1 MKEYPF
7 EGSCHGSSVEV
18 WLWIKEYC
26 KHCKKDLLFHVH
38 DHRLRETSRDSVL
51 CHQKSHHFM
60 NEHTHNNQLRST
72 PKDWKWVTTWTYDE
86 DAIIDLL
93 YIPKIYICLASIQS
107 IRLNVGIKFR
117 HPHIYEPGGHFTYYL
132 STRTSLN
139 TEIQYRP
146 MQALAIKR
154 HHHQSPCIQCIEKSD
169 PPERICVV
177 RRLLQFST
185 TQVLSLITSESPPS
199 P

>member
-26 KHCKKDLLFHVH
+26 KHYKKDLLFHVH

-117 HPHIYEPGGHFTYYL
+117 HPHIYEPGGHFTYCL
-132 STRTSLN
+132 STRPSLN
-139 TEIQYRP
+139 AILYKISEKIFSIIPCEPLWYEDSYNSQLHKYYRW
-146 MQALAIKR
+146 
-154 HHHQSPCIQCIEKSD
+154 
-169 PPERICVV
+169 
-177 RRLLQFST
+177 
-185 TQVLSLITSESPPS
+185 
-199 P
+199 